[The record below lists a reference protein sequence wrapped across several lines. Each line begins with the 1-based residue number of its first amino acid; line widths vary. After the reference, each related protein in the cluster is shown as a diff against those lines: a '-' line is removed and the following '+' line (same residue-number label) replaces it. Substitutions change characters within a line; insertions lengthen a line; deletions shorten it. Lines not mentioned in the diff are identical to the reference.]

1 MKNLTGVIAASLAA
15 GAIAGAFGM
24 ASAAQ
29 FTPREG
35 AAHGASAHGSSDSVS
50 RADFL
55 RLQGQVQ
62 ELERRVTALERG
74 GGHNGGKGS
83 GHGRSGHSA
92 GDSWN
97 GGA

>member
-1 MKNLTGVIAASLAA
+1 MNNFTRVMAASLAA

-29 FTPREG
+29 FTTNG
-35 AAHGASAHGSSDSVS
+35 GGHGGGGHGSSDSVS
-50 RADFL
+50 KADFY

-62 ELERRVTALERG
+62 ELERRVSALEQG

-83 GHGRSGHSA
+83 GKGHTA
-92 GDSWN
+92 GDSWQ
-97 GGA
+97 GH